1 MLVAENLNPI
11 MIGSELTEFA
21 EILKKIISICFP
33 NFYGRIQKCF
43 PKTLIY
49 IRVTTRLK
57 DFFNK
62 YFNTIFLGVDL
73 ENAFIQ

>member
-21 EILKKIISICFP
+21 EILKKNYIYMLSKFLWP
-33 NFYGRIQKCF
+33 DSKMFSQNFN
-43 PKTLIY
+43 
-49 IRVTTRLK
+49 IRVTTRLE

>member
-1 MLVAENLNPI
+1 

-21 EILKKIISICFP
+21 EILKKNYIYMLSKFLWP
-33 NFYGRIQKCF
+33 GSKMFSQNFN
-43 PKTLIY
+43 
-49 IRVTTRLK
+49 IRVTTRLE

>member
-1 MLVAENLNPI
+1 

-21 EILKKIISICFP
+21 EILKKNYIYMLSKFLWP
-33 NFYGRIQKCF
+33 DSKMFSQNFN
-43 PKTLIY
+43 
-49 IRVTTRLK
+49 IRVTTRLE

-62 YFNTIFLGVDL
+62 YFNTIFLDVDL

>member
-21 EILKKIISICFP
+21 EILKKNYIYMLSKFLWP
-33 NFYGRIQKCF
+33 DSKMLSQNFN
-43 PKTLIY
+43 
-49 IRVTTRLK
+49 IRVTTRLE

>member
-21 EILKKIISICFP
+21 EILKKNYIYMLSKFLWP
-33 NFYGRIQKCF
+33 DSKMFSQNFN
-43 PKTLIY
+43 
-49 IRVTTRLK
+49 IRVTTRLE

-62 YFNTIFLGVDL
+62 YFNTIFLDVDL